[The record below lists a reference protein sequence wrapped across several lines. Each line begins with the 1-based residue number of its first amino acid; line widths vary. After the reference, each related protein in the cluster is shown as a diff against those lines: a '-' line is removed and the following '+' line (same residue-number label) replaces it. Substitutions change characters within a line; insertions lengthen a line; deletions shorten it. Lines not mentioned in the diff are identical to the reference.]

1 MPLTGSGIDTF
12 VADTRRCHLHS
23 PGGGQHLAG
32 LMIAVAHHQTMTI
45 RVTLIGELL
54 DIRSNLG
61 PQRRGQHLPRPVSHD
76 FIYQR
81 PTSTVGGVAGFIIVV
96 NYGKHGRTF
105 PTSAPTP
112 VLIRPTGFSDHP
124 REGAPTITRPRRGSS
139 TSSDHCSCRGAIGT
153 LFRGRAEDPPIDRA

>member
-1 MPLTGSGIDTF
+1 VF
-12 VADTRRCHLHS
+12 
-23 PGGGQHLAG
+23 
-32 LMIAVAHHQTMTI
+32 
-45 RVTLIGELL
+45 LL
-54 DIRSNLG
+54 DQLEVAEIAAGCAAGVLVN
-61 PQRRGQHLPRPVSHD
+61 

-112 VLIRPTGFSDHP
+112 VLIRPTGFSEHP

-139 TSSDHCSCRGAIGT
+139 TSSDHCS
-153 LFRGRAEDPPIDRA
+153 LHSHL